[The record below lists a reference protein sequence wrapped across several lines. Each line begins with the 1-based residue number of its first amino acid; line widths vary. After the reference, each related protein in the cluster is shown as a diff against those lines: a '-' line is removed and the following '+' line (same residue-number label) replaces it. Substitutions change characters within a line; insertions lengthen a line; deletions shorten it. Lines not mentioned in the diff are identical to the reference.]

1 MQSITLIAMGKVQKG
16 FMSEG
21 CAEYTKRLRPM
32 CRFKLIELEDEP
44 LPEKNLNQTL
54 IDRAL
59 EKERVK
65 ILGSIP
71 KQSFVISL
79 CVEGKQL
86 SSEELAR
93 LIDKKGTEG
102 YSDICL
108 IIGSSHGLAERVK
121 RASHLR
127 LSFSKMT
134 FPHQLA
140 RVIALEQIYR
150 ALSIN
155 AGTKYHK

>member
-71 KQSFVISL
+71 K
-79 CVEGKQL
+79 
-86 SSEELAR
+86 
-93 LIDKKGTEG
+93 
-102 YSDICL
+102 
-108 IIGSSHGLAERVK
+108 
-121 RASHLR
+121 
-127 LSFSKMT
+127 
-134 FPHQLA
+134 
-140 RVIALEQIYR
+140 
-150 ALSIN
+150 
-155 AGTKYHK
+155 